1 MNELE
6 VQTTVGQ
13 LVVDRPQR
21 SRVFDRLHIDYCC
34 GGKRTVEEACAKR
47 GLDANAIL
55 AELKAFDAE
64 AETQP
69 DAVRPA
75 DLTVTELADDIERT
89 HHAYLREE
97 LPRLGDLVKK
107 VSGVHGQAHPW
118 LAGLGSVYA
127 DLVAEL
133 EPHMFKEERILF
145 PMIRELDRAATAPS
159 FHCGSVG
166 NPIKVMEM
174 EHQNA
179 GDALDR
185 MREMTNDYEVPEG
198 ACNSFRAMLS
208 GLEHLEADLHRHI
221 HKENEILFPKASEME
236 ARLKAS
242 EMEVRLNP

>member
-6 VQTTVGQ
+6 IQTTVGQ
-13 LVVDRPQR
+13 MVVERPQR

-34 GGKRTVEEACAKR
+34 GGKRTLEEACAKR
-47 GLDANAIL
+47 GLDLKAVL
-55 AELKAFDAE
+55 AELEAFDAE

-75 DLTVTELADDIERT
+75 DLTMTELADDIERT

-97 LPRLGDLVKK
+97 LPRLVGLVKK
-107 VSGVHGQAHPW
+107 VSAVHGQAHPW
-118 LAGLGSVYA
+118 LTGLTSVYA
-127 DLVAEL
+127 ELVAEL
-133 EPHMFKEERILF
+133 EPHMLKEEQILF
-145 PMIRELDRAATAPS
+145 PMIRELDQAATAPS

-166 NPIKVMEM
+166 NPIRMMEM

-179 GDALDR
+179 GAALDR
-185 MREMTNDYEVPEG
+185 IREMTNNYETPED

-236 ARLKAS
+236 ARLGS
-242 EMEVRLNP
+242 

>member
-6 VQTTVGQ
+6 IQTVGQ
-13 LVVDRPQR
+13 MVVERPQR

-34 GGKRTVEEACAKR
+34 GGKRTLEEACTTR
-47 GLDANAIL
+47 GLDLKTVI
-55 AELKAFDAE
+55 AELEAFDAE
-64 AETQP
+64 AEAQP

-75 DLTVTELADDIERT
+75 NLTMTELADDIERT

-107 VSGVHGQAHPW
+107 VSAVHGQAHPW
-118 LAGLGSVYA
+118 LAGLTSVYA
-127 DLVAEL
+127 ELVAEL
-133 EPHMFKEERILF
+133 EPHMLKEEQILF
-145 PMIRELDRAATAPS
+145 PLIRELDQAATAPS

-166 NPIKVMEM
+166 NPIRMMEM

-179 GDALDR
+179 GAALGR
-185 MREMTNDYEVPEG
+185 IREMTTDYEIPEG

-208 GLEHLEADLHRHI
+208 GLEHLEADLHLHI

-236 ARLKAS
+236 AKLGS
-242 EMEVRLNP
+242 

>member
-6 VQTTVGQ
+6 IQTVGQ
-13 LVVDRPQR
+13 MVVERPQR
-21 SRVFDRLHIDYCC
+21 SRVFDRLRIDYCC
-34 GGKRTVEEACAKR
+34 GGKRTLEEACAKR
-47 GLDANAIL
+47 GLDLKAVL
-55 AELKAFDAE
+55 AELEAFDAE
-64 AETQP
+64 ANTQP

-75 DLTVTELADDIERT
+75 NLTMTELADDIERT

-107 VSGVHGQAHPW
+107 VSAVHGQAHPW
-118 LAGLGSVYA
+118 LAGLTSVYA
-127 DLVAEL
+127 ELVAEL
-133 EPHMFKEERILF
+133 EPHMLKEEQILF

-166 NPIKVMEM
+166 NPIRMMEM

-179 GDALDR
+179 GAALGR
-185 MREMTNDYEVPEG
+185 IREITTDYEIPEG

-208 GLEHLEADLHRHI
+208 GLEHLEADLHLHI

-236 ARLKAS
+236 AKLGS
-242 EMEVRLNP
+242 

>member
-6 VQTTVGQ
+6 IQTTVGQ
-13 LVVDRPQR
+13 MVVERPQR

-34 GGKRTVEEACAKR
+34 GGKRTLEEACAKR
-47 GLDANAIL
+47 GLDLKAVL
-55 AELKAFDAE
+55 AELEAFDAE

-75 DLTVTELADDIERT
+75 DLTMTELADDIERT

-97 LPRLGDLVKK
+97 LPRLVGLVKK
-107 VSGVHGQAHPW
+107 VSAVHGQAHPW
-118 LAGLGSVYA
+118 LTGLTSVYA
-127 DLVAEL
+127 ELVAEL
-133 EPHMFKEERILF
+133 EPHMLKEEQILF
-145 PMIRELDRAATAPS
+145 PMIRELDQAATAPS

-166 NPIKVMEM
+166 NPIRMMEM

-179 GDALDR
+179 GAALDR
-185 MREMTNDYEVPEG
+185 IREMTTDYEIPEG

-208 GLEHLEADLHRHI
+208 GLEHLEADLHLHI

-236 ARLKAS
+236 AKLGS
-242 EMEVRLNP
+242 

>member
-6 VQTTVGQ
+6 IQTVGQ
-13 LVVDRPQR
+13 MVVERPQR

-34 GGKRTVEEACAKR
+34 GGKRTLEEACAKR
-47 GLDANAIL
+47 GLDLKAVL
-55 AELKAFDAE
+55 AELEAFDAE

-75 DLTVTELADDIERT
+75 NLTMTELADDIERT

-97 LPRLGDLVKK
+97 LPRLAGLVKK
-107 VSGVHGQAHPW
+107 VSAVHGQAHPW
-118 LAGLGSVYA
+118 LTGLTSVYA
-127 DLVAEL
+127 ELVAEL
-133 EPHMFKEERILF
+133 EPHMLKEEQILF
-145 PMIRELDRAATAPS
+145 PMIRELDQAATAPS

-166 NPIKVMEM
+166 NPIKMMEM

-179 GDALDR
+179 GAALDR
-185 MREMTNDYEVPEG
+185 IREMTTDYEIPEG

-208 GLEHLEADLHRHI
+208 GLEHLEADLHLHI

-236 ARLKAS
+236 
-242 EMEVRLNP
+242 VRRRPFLRS

>member
-6 VQTTVGQ
+6 IQTVGQ
-13 LVVDRPQR
+13 MVVERPQR
-21 SRVFDRLHIDYCC
+21 SRVFDRLRIDYCC
-34 GGKRTVEEACAKR
+34 GGKRTLEEACAKR
-47 GLDANAIL
+47 GLDLKAVL
-55 AELKAFDAE
+55 AELEAFDAE
-64 AETQP
+64 ANTQP

-75 DLTVTELADDIERT
+75 NLTMTELADDIERT

-107 VSGVHGQAHPW
+107 VSAVHGQAHPW
-118 LAGLGSVYA
+118 LAGLTSVYA

-133 EPHMFKEERILF
+133 EPHMLKEEQILF
-145 PMIRELDRAATAPS
+145 PLIRELDQATTTPS

-166 NPIKVMEM
+166 NPIRMMEM

-179 GDALDR
+179 GAALDR
-185 MREMTNDYEVPEG
+185 IREMTTDYEIPEG

-208 GLEHLEADLHRHI
+208 GLEHLEADLHLHI

-236 ARLKAS
+236 AKLGS
-242 EMEVRLNP
+242 

>member
-6 VQTTVGQ
+6 IQTVGQ
-13 LVVDRPQR
+13 MVVERPQR

-34 GGKRTVEEACAKR
+34 GGKRTLEEACTKR
-47 GLDANAIL
+47 GLDLKTVI
-55 AELKAFDAE
+55 AELEAFDAE
-64 AETQP
+64 AEAQG

-75 DLTVTELADDIERT
+75 NLTMTELADDIERT

-107 VSGVHGQAHPW
+107 VSAVHGQAHPW
-118 LAGLGSVYA
+118 LSRLRSVYA
-127 DLVAEL
+127 ELVAEL
-133 EPHMFKEERILF
+133 EPHMLKEEQILF
-145 PMIRELDRAATAPS
+145 PLIRELDQATTTPS

-166 NPIKVMEM
+166 NPIRMMEM

-179 GDALDR
+179 GAALDR
-185 MREMTNDYEVPEG
+185 IREMTTDYEIPEG

-208 GLEHLEADLHRHI
+208 GLEHLEADLHLHI

-236 ARLKAS
+236 AKLGS
-242 EMEVRLNP
+242 